1 MHVVRFLLLLT
12 LLSSVPCTVSLSQEK
27 GLGAGIVLGEPTGIT
42 VKSWLNT
49 VNAWDAGLAWSF
61 VRETNVDLHA
71 DYLWHDFS
79 FIHASEELI
88 PVYYGLGGR
97 IKSSS
102 NSSNARVGVR
112 VVGGIAYYFPK
123 DPIDVFLEIAPIID
137 LLPSTELSF
146 NSGIGIRYFF
156 K

>member
-1 MHVVRFLLLLT
+1 MQFNRSFLLLT
-12 LLSSVPCTVSLSQEK
+12 LLTLLLSLPSFSQEK
-27 GLGAGIVLGEPTGIT
+27 GFGAGIVLGEPTGFS
-42 VKSWLNT
+42 VKSWTST
-49 VNAWDAGLAWSF
+49 VTAWDAALAWSF
-61 VRETNVDLHA
+61 ARETNLDFHA